1 MKLNKSQLKKIDE
14 LGYVIIPG
22 CFSSEEVNNLRDAM
36 TLAFNEKNEAN
47 IIEKSSGVVRTA
59 MGLHLRSKIFDDLTR
74 HPNFFDQQARYVVII
89 FIFSKPKLTSK
100 QLLQVKFG
108 SGIMI
113 LQLIMEKMD
122 RPNHWL

>member
-1 MKLNKSQLKKIDE
+1 
-14 LGYVIIPG
+14 
-22 CFSSEEVNNLRDAM
+22 M

-74 HPNFFDQQARYVVII
+74 HPNSLNQQARYVVII
-89 FIFSKPKLTSK
+89 FISSKPKLTSK

-122 RPNHWL
+122 RLNHWL